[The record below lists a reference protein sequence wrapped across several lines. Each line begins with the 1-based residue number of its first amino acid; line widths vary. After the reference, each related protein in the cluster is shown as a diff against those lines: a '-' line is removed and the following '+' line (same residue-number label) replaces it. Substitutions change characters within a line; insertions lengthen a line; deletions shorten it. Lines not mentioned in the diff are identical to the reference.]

1 MKIVEK
7 EHLQVAESR
16 MLSILV
22 KLKDPELLCINVRY
36 VGYVRIEL
44 MLNFARFF
52 IDESQ
57 LFAEFSFIS
66 V

>member
-36 VGYVRIEL
+36 VGYVRIGL
-44 MLNFARFF
+44 MLNFAGFF
-52 IDESQ
+52 IDEFQ